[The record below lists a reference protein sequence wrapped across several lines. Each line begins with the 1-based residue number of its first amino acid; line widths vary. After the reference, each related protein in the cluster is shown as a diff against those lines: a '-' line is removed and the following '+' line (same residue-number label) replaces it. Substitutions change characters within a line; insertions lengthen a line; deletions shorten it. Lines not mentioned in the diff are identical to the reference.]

1 MHSHNVY
8 ANQSVI
14 IKERGRKYV
23 LSLLT
28 EGWVLDHISP
38 VEDGCE
44 WLLHHKRSQ
53 KRAEVLVSL
62 ALGQQTKAKGIK
74 PVCGYIAING
84 VIKTTIPL

>member
-1 MHSHNVY
+1 M
-8 ANQSVI
+8 
-14 IKERGRKYV
+14 
-23 LSLLT
+23 T

-44 WLLHHKRSQ
+44 WLLHHERSQ
-53 KRAEVLVSL
+53 KRAEVLVSW
-62 ALGQQTKAKGIK
+62 ALGQQTKAEGRK

>member
-1 MHSHNVY
+1 M
-8 ANQSVI
+8 AAEI
-14 IKERGRKYV
+14 IKQRGRKYV
-23 LSLLT
+23 LSLM
-28 EGWVLDHISP
+28 EDGYIVDHISNVP
-38 VEDGCE
+38 DGCS
-44 WLLHHKRSQ
+44 WLLHHERSQ

>member
-1 MHSHNVY
+1 MGNSNAT

-14 IKERGRKYV
+14 IKERGRKHV
-23 LSLLT
+23 LSLMT
-28 EGWVLDHISP
+28 EGWIVDHISNVP
-38 VEDGCE
+38 DGCS
-44 WLLHHKRSQ
+44 WLLHHERSQ

-62 ALGQQTKAKGIK
+62 ALGQQTKATGIK

>member
-1 MHSHNVY
+1 MGNSNAT

-14 IKERGRKYV
+14 IKERGRKHV
-23 LSLLT
+23 LSLMT
-28 EGWVLDHISP
+28 EGWIVDHISNVP
-38 VEDGCE
+38 DGCS
-44 WLLHHKRSQ
+44 WLLHHERSK